1 MSPPRSG
8 RHGIVAFKKV
18 RKCENK
24 CENEKKISSFC
35 SCFASALRQWHWRV
49 RYSAVRTSSCGNL
62 FDIIFTCY
70 TPLAIFA

>member
-24 CENEKKISSFC
+24 CENEKKISRVLLVFC
-35 SCFASALRQWHWRV
+35 KCTAAVALEG
-49 RYSAVRTSSCGNL
+49 AVQRGTHVVVW
-62 FDIIFTCY
+62 
-70 TPLAIFA
+70 

>member
-24 CENEKKISSFC
+24 CENKKKDQLVL
-35 SCFASALRQWHWRV
+35 ASARV
-49 RYSAVRTSSCGNL
+49 LQVHCGTLALEGAVQRGTHVVVW
-62 FDIIFTCY
+62 
-70 TPLAIFA
+70 

>member
-24 CENEKKISSFC
+24 CENKKKDQLVLLVFC
-35 SCFASALRQWHWRV
+35 KCTAAVALEG
-49 RYSAVRTSSCGNL
+49 AVQRGTHVVVW
-62 FDIIFTCY
+62 
-70 TPLAIFA
+70 

>member
-24 CENEKKISSFC
+24 CEHEKKICSFWLLLVFC
-35 SCFASALRQWHWRV
+35 KCTAAVALEG
-49 RYSAVRTSSCGNL
+49 AVQRGTHVVVW
-62 FDIIFTCY
+62 
-70 TPLAIFA
+70 

>member
-35 SCFASALRQWHWRV
+35 SCFGFCKCTAAVALEG
-49 RYSAVRTSSCGNL
+49 AVQRGTHVVVW
-62 FDIIFTCY
+62 
-70 TPLAIFA
+70 